1 MTRLLPHLFLL
12 FALAFLGLSFTSS
25 TLYDFPNDT
34 PRFDIAPDT
43 TCLCMETPI
52 KSGRNDA
59 EENGLNG
66 SIYFNS
72 SDLEFCYDRVST
84 GNQVIGLRFTGLWI
98 PPGAD
103 ITKAY
108 IQFTADES
116 QNSSGTLIISGE
128 DVADSAPFEATPY
141 NISTRPRT
149 TASVLWKPENWT
161 AGESGPT
168 QRTADI
174 SDIMEEIVGRPDW
187 TGFGL
192 DMTFIIEGDGKRIA
206 KSYDLNPESAPMLYF
221 EYDF

>member
-1 MTRLLPHLFLL
+1 MTRLIQYLPLPFM
-12 FALAFLGLSFTSS
+12 AAFLCLSFTSS
-25 TLYDFPNDT
+25 YDIPNDT

-43 TCLCMETPI
+43 SYLYVKTRI
-52 KSGRNDA
+52 QSGENDA

-66 SIYFNS
+66 AIYFNS
-72 SDLEFCYDRVST
+72 SDLEFCYDRAST
-84 GNQVIGLRFTGLWI
+84 GNQVIGLRFTNLWI
-98 PPGAD
+98 PPGVSV
-103 ITKAY
+103 TKAY

-116 QNSSGTLIISGE
+116 QNSPGTLIISGE
-128 DVADSAPFEATPY
+128 NVADSAPFEAMPY
-141 NISTRPRT
+141 DISTRTRT
-149 TASVLWKPENWT
+149 VTSVLWKPDNWT

-174 SDIMEEIVGRPDW
+174 SDIVEEIVGRPDW